1 MTDPCQPM
9 YNHNYSSL
17 AQYRGQYIAW
27 HFVTSSDDPA
37 ADPASKSLTI
47 PMADLDSGRG
57 GSTPAAFAVEVAMAP
72 VVTTPVPVAVAVA
85 VAMTLA
91 LLLHR
96 TSPGS
101 EALMRHSARV
111 PTD

>member
-1 MTDPCQPM
+1 M

-17 AQYRGQYIAW
+17 AEYRGQYVAW
-27 HFVTSSDDPA
+27 YFVTGSDDPA
-37 ADPASKSLTI
+37 ADPASKSPII

-72 VVTTPVPVAVAVA
+72 VAVAVAVA

-91 LLLHR
+91 LVLHR

-101 EALMRHSARV
+101 EALMRH
-111 PTD
+111 

>member
-1 MTDPCQPM
+1 MC
-9 YNHNYSSL
+9 NHNYSTL

-27 HFVTSSDDPA
+27 HFVTGSDDPA
-37 ADPASKSLTI
+37 ADPASKSPTI

-57 GSTPAAFAVEVAMAP
+57 GRTAAAFAVEVAMAP
-72 VVTTPVPVAVAVA
+72 VEVAVAVV
-85 VAMTLA
+85 VAMA
-91 LLLHR
+91 LVLVLHR